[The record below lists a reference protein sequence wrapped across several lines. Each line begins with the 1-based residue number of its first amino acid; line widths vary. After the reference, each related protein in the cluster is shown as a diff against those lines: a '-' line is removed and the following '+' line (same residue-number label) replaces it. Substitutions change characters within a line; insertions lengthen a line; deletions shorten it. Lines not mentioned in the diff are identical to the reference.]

1 MKNKKILLLTLPLIF
16 NSLFLVSC
24 QQTNVNTG
32 KVSSNSQKDADD
44 VYVTSIEVTTPP
56 IKTNYVPLEEAFD
69 SKGMVVK
76 ATWSDGYIEE
86 NVQSNKYYVEPSG
99 LLPIGTDHVTIH
111 YGDASTIVNITTT
124 GEKTLFIKQIPVKT
138 DYIVGDIFDPTGLIL
153 GYQVGED
160 KKDIDN
166 FDVAKVT
173 FEKKAL
179 KKTDKFVTIT
189 YEKLSINIPINV
201 HNQSLKIELEDNLLV
216 DYSSGKSP
224 KGGDV
229 KPISKLNILRNEDG
243 TFNYK
248 DKTFPTYKEVYDEAY
263 SKASPASKIMVK
275 QASEGD
281 FLASIDGVGC
291 SFTVNLKNVQ
301 LQKSELYIRG
311 ASNWATT
318 LINWMPYQ
326 ISDIQLSKF
335 MTVEIN
341 GVEHVLDD
349 KLILP
354 GCGDGKK
361 GDHSYWTNWHT
372 LDLGT
377 INLDPKLEINTIKF
391 TVSKDKA
398 LDENGQCQYI
408 YSNGANY
415 AFGQYDY
422 IMLEDVG
429 E

>member
-24 QQTNVNTG
+24 QQTNVSNN
-32 KVSSNSQKDADD
+32 KVSSNTQKDVDE

-56 IKTNYVPLEEAFD
+56 TKTKYIPLEEAFD
-69 SKGMVVK
+69 SKGMVIK
-76 ATWSDGYIEE
+76 AIWSDGYIEE

-99 LLPIGTDHVTIH
+99 ILPEGIDHVTIH
-111 YGDASTIVNITTT
+111 YGDASTIVNISTT
-124 GEKTLFIKQIPVKT
+124 GEKTLFIKQVPVKT

-153 GYQVGED
+153 GYQVGEE
-160 KKDIDN
+160 KRDIDN

-189 YEKLSINIPINV
+189 YEKLSINIPISV
-201 HNQSLKIELEDNLLV
+201 HNQSLKIELEDNLV
-216 DYSSGKSP
+216 VNYSSGKSP
-224 KGGDV
+224 NNTIVFPK
-229 KPISKLNILRNEDG
+229 SKLGITRKEDG
-243 TFNYK
+243 TFQFK
-248 DKTFPTYKEVYDEAY
+248 DNIYPTYKEAYDEAY
-263 SKASPASKIMVK
+263 SKATTASKAMVK

-281 FLASIDGVGC
+281 FLAFLDGTGA
-291 SFTVNLKNVQ
+291 SFTVNLKNVE

-311 ASNWATT
+311 ASNWVT
-318 LINWMPYQ
+318 IMKSWMPYQ
-326 ISDIQLSKF
+326 VSDMQLSKF

-341 GVEHVLDD
+341 GVEHDLDD

-354 GCGDGKK
+354 GCGDGTK
-361 GDHSYWTNWHT
+361 GDHSYWTNWTT

-377 INLDPKLEINTIKF
+377 IDLDPSLEINTIKF
-391 TVSKDKA
+391 TVSIDKA
-398 LDENGQCQYI
+398 LDENNKYQYM
-408 YSNGANY
+408 YNNGANY

>member
-24 QQTNVNTG
+24 QQTDVNTG
-32 KVSSNSQKDADD
+32 KISSSTQKDVDE

-56 IKTNYVPLEEAFD
+56 TKTKYIPLEGAFD

-99 LLPIGTDHVTIH
+99 LLPVETDHVTIH
-111 YGDASTIVNITTT
+111 YGDASTIVNISTN
-124 GEKTLFIKQIPVKT
+124 GEKTLYIKQVPVKT

-153 GYQVGED
+153 GYQVGEE
-160 KKDIDN
+160 KRDIDN

-179 KKTDKFVTIT
+179 KKTDKYVVIT
-189 YEKLSINIPINV
+189 YDNLSINIPISV
-201 HNQSLKIELEDNLLV
+201 HNQSLKFELEDNLMV
-216 DYSSGKSP
+216 NYSSGKSP
-224 KGGDV
+224 NGSVVEPK
-229 KPISKLNILRNEDG
+229 SKLNIIRKEDG
-243 TFNYK
+243 TYQYK
-248 DKTFPTYKEVYDEAY
+248 DVIYSTYEEAYNEAY
-263 SKASPASKIMVK
+263 SKATTASKAMVK
-275 QASEGD
+275 QASSGD
-281 FLASIDGVGC
+281 FLAFLDGTGA
-291 SFTVNLKNVQ
+291 SFTVNLKNVE

-311 ASNWATT
+311 ASNWVTIMKSWT
-318 LINWMPYQ
+318 PYQ
-326 ISDIQLSKF
+326 VGDMQLSKF
-335 MTVEIN
+335 MKVEIN
-341 GVEHVLDD
+341 GNEHVLNDD
-349 KLILP
+349 LILP
-354 GCGDGKK
+354 GCGDGTK

-391 TVSKDKA
+391 TVLIDNA
-398 LDENGQCQYI
+398 LDENNNYQYL
-408 YSNGANY
+408 YNNGANY